1 MRRVLVALTVLALCS
16 ACVMDVKKKRRLIAA
31 GALTFAGG
39 YAASVLTGTFY
50 YSDEGNPSYF
60 VPVVGPIAAAATY
73 DQPTTDDDYYYY
85 DASSSSGPSTRAWM
99 YVWAVPLAT
108 SQALG
113 LFMLVSALISP
124 ATDEVQAPQA
134 PAPVS
139 EGGDFSVAPLPGGG
153 QAIWT
158 ARF

>member
-1 MRRVLVALTVLALCS
+1 MRRMLVALTVLALCS

-39 YAASVLTGTFY
+39 YAASMLTGTFY
-50 YSDEGNPSYF
+50 YSEEGNPSYF
-60 VPVVGPIAAAATY
+60 VPVFGPIAAAVTY
-73 DQPTTDDDYYYY
+73 DAPTTDEYYY
-85 DASSSSGPSTRAWM
+85 DSSTSDSSTRSLM
-99 YVWAVPLAT
+99 YVWGVALAS
-108 SQALG
+108 SQAMG

-124 ATDEVQAPQA
+124 ATDEVQTPVG
-134 PAPVS
+134 PTPVS

>member
-1 MRRVLVALTVLALCS
+1 MRRVLLALTVLALCS

-31 GALTFAGG
+31 GALTFAAG
-39 YAASVLTGTFY
+39 YAASTLTGTFY
-50 YSDEGNPSYF
+50 YHDEGNPSYF

-73 DQPTTDDDYYYY
+73 DQPTSDDYYYET
-85 DASSSSGPSTRAWM
+85 SSSGPSTRAWM
-99 YVWAVPLAT
+99 YVWAVPLVT

-124 ATDEVQAPQA
+124 ATDEA
-134 PAPVS
+134 PAPEAPSPLS